1 MAEYPLFRT
10 LLRRDVTKAGMN
22 VLIVYAHP
30 KPDSLTGALKDVAVR
45 QLRADGH
52 DVRVTDLYAMGWKA
66 AADTEDFGAVEEA
79 NFMLAS
85 GVAYRDGTLSPDI
98 RAEQEKLLW
107 ADAVVLHFPLWW
119 FGMPAIMKGWV
130 DRVLTCGF
138 AYGAGGEAVPRYGA
152 GVLAGR
158 RAMLVVA
165 VGGKQPSYSDRG
177 INGPV
182 EDLLFPIH
190 HGILYY
196 TGMDVLRPF
205 LVHDTIRLDSPRF
218 GDVALDLRQRMSE
231 LARLEPIR
239 YRPQAGGDYD
249 RSLRLEPGR
258 EARGATGFGL
268 HVAS

>member
-1 MAEYPLFRT
+1 
-10 LLRRDVTKAGMN
+10 MN

-30 KPDSLTGALKDVAVR
+30 KPDSLTGALKDVAVQ

-52 DVRVTDLYAMGWKA
+52 EVRITDLYAMGWKA
-66 AADTEDFGAVEEA
+66 AADTDDFGSVEES

-85 GVAYRDGTLSPDI
+85 GEAYHNGTLSPDI
-98 RAEQEKLLW
+98 RAEQQKLLW
-107 ADAVVLHFPLWW
+107 ADTVVLHFPLWW
-119 FGMPAIMKGWV
+119 FGLPAILKGWA

-138 AYGAGGEAVPRYGA
+138 AYGAGGKAVPRYGA

-158 RAMLVVA
+158 RAMLVVGI
-165 VGGKQPSYSDRG
+165 GGKQPSYSDRG

-182 EDLLFPIH
+182 DDLLFPIH

-196 TGMDVLRPF
+196 TGMDVLPPF
-205 LVHDTIRLDSPRF
+205 LVHDTIRLGSERF
-218 GDVALDLRQRMSE
+218 EEVADDLRRRMSD
-231 LARLEPIR
+231 LPGLDPIR
-239 YRPQAGGDYD
+239 YRPQGGGDYD

-258 EARGATGFGL
+258 EADGATGFGL

>member
-1 MAEYPLFRT
+1 M
-10 LLRRDVTKAGMN
+10 
-22 VLIVYAHP
+22 YAHP

-45 QLRADGH
+45 QLRTQGH
-52 DVRVTDLYAMGWKA
+52 EVRITDLYAMGWKA
-66 AADTEDFGAVEEA
+66 AADTDDFGAVEEP

-85 GVAYRDGTLSPDI
+85 GEAYHNGTLSPDI

-107 ADAVVLHFPLWW
+107 ADAVVLHFPFWW

-138 AYGAGGEAVPRYGA
+138 AYGAGGTALPRYGA
-152 GVLAGR
+152 GALAGR
-158 RAMLVVA
+158 RAMLVVSI
-165 VGGKQPSYSDRG
+165 GGKQPSYSDRG

-196 TGMDVLRPF
+196 TGMDVLSPF
-205 LVHDTIRLDSPRF
+205 LVHDTIRLGSARF
-218 GDVALDLRQRMSE
+218 EEVAHDLRRRMSD
-231 LARLEPIR
+231 LAELEPIP
-239 YRPQAGGDYD
+239 YRAQAGGDYD

-258 EARGATGFGL
+258 ETRGATGFEL

>member
-1 MAEYPLFRT
+1 M
-10 LLRRDVTKAGMN
+10 TKAGSN
-22 VLIVYAHP
+22 VLVLYAHP

-45 QLRADGH
+45 QLRTQGH
-52 DVRVTDLYAMGWKA
+52 EVRITDLYAMGWKA
-66 AADTEDFGAVEEA
+66 AADTDDFGAVEEP

-85 GVAYRDGTLSPDI
+85 GVAYRNGTLSPDI

-138 AYGAGGEAVPRYGA
+138 AYGAGGTALPRYGA

-158 RAMLVVA
+158 RAMLVVSI
-165 VGGKQPSYSDRG
+165 GGKQPSYSDRG

-196 TGMDVLRPF
+196 TGMDVLPPF
-205 LVHDTIRLDSPRF
+205 LVHDTIRLGSARF
-218 GDVALDLRQRMSE
+218 DEVADDLRRRMSD
-231 LARLEPIR
+231 LAQLAPIP

-258 EARGATGFGL
+258 ETRGVTGFDL